1 MKRLSYEEIRN
12 LCLSLG
18 TLIHAGI
25 STGDGLSLLAED
37 EEPSEYRDLLLQ
49 LAEKADCGFS
59 MSAAMKES
67 GAFPGYVCGL
77 LEVGERS
84 GEVEESLFALAKY
97 YEERVHMEKQ
107 IKSALLYPA
116 VLLFIM
122 LAVIVVLLAKVLP
135 VFDSVYAQL
144 GNELTGIAGGLLV
157 FGQVLDHM
165 MPVLCGILVIA
176 VVFLGCFAVSTSFRS
191 KILGFW
197 NRKRGH
203 KGVSGKLNHARV
215 AQVLAM
221 GMKSGLPVEDAL
233 DLAAE
238 LASDVPVIH
247 DKCYKCAGEL
257 ANGMPL
263 TETLRKHEILPQT
276 ECRLLE
282 AGQKGGAGDTAMQ
295 EIARRMQNDSEDALY
310 RTVGMVEPALV
321 LVTSV
326 LIGLILL
333 SVMLPLVDIMSAI
346 G

>member
-1 MKRLSYEEIRN
+1 MKRLSYEEISN
-12 LCLSLG
+12 LCLSLS

-25 STGDGLSLLAED
+25 GAGDGLSLLAED
-37 EEPSEYRDLLLQ
+37 EEPSEYKELLLQ
-49 LAEKADCGFS
+49 LADKADCGFS
-59 MSAAMKES
+59 LSAAFRES

-77 LEVGERS
+77 LETGERS
-84 GEVEESLFALAKY
+84 GEVEESLSSLAKY
-97 YEERVHMEKQ
+97 YEERMHMERQ

-122 LAVIVVLLAKVLP
+122 LAVIVVLLSKVLP

-144 GNELTGIAGGLLV
+144 GSQLTGIAGGLLV
-157 FGQVLDHM
+157 FGQLLDRM
-165 MPVLCGILVIA
+165 MPVLCGLLAAAVIFLV
-176 VVFLGCFAVSTSFRS
+176 FFSGVSSFRE
-191 KILGFW
+191 KILGSW

-221 GMKSGLPVEDAL
+221 GMRSGLPVEEAL
-233 DLAAE
+233 ELAAE
-238 LASDVPVIH
+238 LVTDVPVIRDH
-247 DKCYKCAGEL
+247 CLKCASQL
-257 ANGMPL
+257 AEGHAL
-263 TETLRKHEILPQT
+263 TQTLREHEILPQK

-282 AGQKGGAGDTAMQ
+282 AGMKGGAGDTAMG
-295 EIARRMQNDSEDALY
+295 EISRRMQEDSEAALH
-310 RTVGMVEPALV
+310 RAVSQVEPALV

>member
-37 EEPSEYRDLLLQ
+37 EDTSEYKNLLLQ

-59 MSAAMKES
+59 MSSAFKES

-84 GEVEESLFALAKY
+84 GEVEETLDALAKY
-97 YEERVHMEKQ
+97 YDERMHMEKQ

-144 GNELTGIAGGLLV
+144 GSQLTGVAGGLLV
-157 FGQVLDHM
+157 FGQVLDSM
-165 MPVLCGILVIA
+165 MPVLCAVLVAA
-176 VVFLGCFAVSTSFRS
+176 VVVLALIAGSDRFRG
-191 KILGFW
+191 KILDTW

-203 KGVSGKLNHARV
+203 KGVSGKLNYARC

-221 GMKSGLPVEDAL
+221 GMRSGLPVEEAL

-238 LASDVPVIH
+238 LNHDVPVLRE
-247 DKCYKCAGEL
+247 KCLACAGEL

-263 TETLRKHEILPQT
+263 TETLRKYEILPHS

-282 AGQKGGAGDTAMQ
+282 AGQKAGTGDSAMQ
-295 EIARRMQNDSEDALY
+295 EIARRMQEDSENALQG
-310 RTVGMVEPALV
+310 TVSRVEPALV

>member
-25 STGDGLSLLAED
+25 SAGDGLSLLAADED
-37 EEPSEYRDLLLQ
+37 QSEYRELLLQ

-59 MSAAMKES
+59 LSSVFQES

-84 GEVEESLFALAKY
+84 GEVEETLDALASY
-97 YEERVHMEKQ
+97 YDERLHMEKQ

-122 LAVIVVLLAKVLP
+122 LAVIVVLLTKVLP

-144 GNELTGIAGGLLV
+144 GNQLTGIAGGLLA
-157 FGQVLDHM
+157 FGQLLDKL
-165 MPVLCGILVIA
+165 MPVLCIVVLAAAVLLVL
-176 VVFLGCFAVSTSFRS
+176 FSVSNSFRE
-191 KILGFW
+191 KVLGFW
-197 NRKRGH
+197 NRKFGH
-203 KGVSGKLNHARV
+203 KGISGKLNGSRV

-221 GMKSGLPVEDAL
+221 GMGSGLPVEEAL

-238 LASDVPVIH
+238 LTADVPVLYEN
-247 DKCYKCAGEL
+247 CRACAGDL

-263 TETLRKHEILPQT
+263 TESLRKYGILPQT

-282 AGQKGGAGDTAMQ
+282 AGQKAGTGDTAMQ
-295 EIARRMQNDSEDALY
+295 GIARRMQEDSEDALHSA
-310 RTVGMVEPALV
+310 VGRVEPALV

-326 LIGLILL
+326 LIGMILL